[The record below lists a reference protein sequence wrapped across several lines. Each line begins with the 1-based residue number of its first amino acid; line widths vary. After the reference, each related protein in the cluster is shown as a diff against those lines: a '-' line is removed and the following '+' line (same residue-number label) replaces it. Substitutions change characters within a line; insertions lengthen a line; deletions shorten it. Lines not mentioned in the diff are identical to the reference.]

1 MRSTWGFLARAGT
14 GGSGCGTESRRA
26 RGAFTLLELMIT
38 VTLVS
43 LLLVA
48 LSNSIITSMKA
59 TGVNKESALASDG
72 IAEMVERLQ
81 GVGQFQQVF
90 ALYNANPNDDPGM
103 PGTAPG
109 NHFAIK
115 GLQVPDDEPPGG
127 SVGEIVFPTIGNQLR
142 EDVVNPDLG
151 MPRDLNGDGIID
163 SADHA
168 GDYKVLPVLIRV
180 HWKGLGAKRSMVVR
194 TILANR

>member
-1 MRSTWGFLARAGT
+1 
-14 GGSGCGTESRRA
+14 
-26 RGAFTLLELMIT
+26 MIT

-43 LLLVA
+43 LLLVT
-48 LSNSIITSMKA
+48 LSNSILTSMKA
-59 TGVNKESALASDG
+59 TGVNKESALATDG
-72 IAEMVERLQ
+72 IADMVERLQ
-81 GVGQFQQVF
+81 GVGHFQDVF
-90 ALYNANPNDDPGM
+90 ALYDANPNDDPGI

-109 NHFAIK
+109 NHFAVK
-115 GLQVPDDEPPGG
+115 GLQVPDDEPGG

-142 EDVVNPDLG
+142 EDVVDPDLG

-168 GDYKVLPVLIRV
+168 ADYKILPVLIRV
-180 HWKGLGAKRSMVVR
+180 HWKGVGVKRSMVVR

>member
-1 MRSTWGFLARAGT
+1 
-14 GGSGCGTESRRA
+14 
-26 RGAFTLLELMIT
+26 MIT
-38 VTLVS
+38 VTLVTF
-43 LLLVA
+43 LLVA
-48 LSNSIITSMKA
+48 LSNSILTSMKA

-72 IAEMVERLQ
+72 IADMVERLQ
-81 GVGQFQQVF
+81 GVGNFKDVF
-90 ALYNANPNDDPGM
+90 ALYNANPNDDPGI

-109 NHFAIK
+109 SHFAVK
-115 GLQVPDDEPPGG
+115 GLQPPDSDPVGS

-142 EDVVNPDLG
+142 EDVVDPDLG

-168 GDYKVLPVLIRV
+168 GDYKVLPVLLRL
-180 HWKGLGAKRSMVVR
+180 HWKGVGVQRSMTVR